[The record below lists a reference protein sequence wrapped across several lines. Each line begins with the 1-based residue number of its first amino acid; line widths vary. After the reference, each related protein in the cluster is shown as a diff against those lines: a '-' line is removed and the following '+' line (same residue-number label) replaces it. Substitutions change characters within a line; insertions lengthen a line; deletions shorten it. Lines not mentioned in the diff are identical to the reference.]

1 MAPTVSTK
9 YIYRCNGTEKLSCS
23 MLEEMRKT
31 ESEVYWD
38 LGTVTIYT
46 MFFFIIYFV
55 VWMFKLVLK
64 LFVAKKMIKIVSVK
78 MKKVLVKLFPVLE
91 GKGLVENEENSDGD
105 LSQYS

>member
-1 MAPTVSTK
+1 
-9 YIYRCNGTEKLSCS
+9 

-64 LFVAKKMIKIVSVK
+64 LFVAKQMIKIVSVK

-91 GKGLVENEENSDGD
+91 GKGLVENEEKSDGD